1 MFPYKYFVIMKHVS
15 KTLFILDKEKYNSRI
30 LTKYKSLLILLIL
43 NNTYVHIL
51 VNISYLVKH
60 MINFFGYTFVLTKS
74 I

>member
-1 MFPYKYFVIMKHVS
+1 MFPYRYFVIMKHVS

-30 LTKYKSLLILLIL
+30 LTKYKPLLILL
-43 NNTYVHIL
+43 NNIYVHIL

-60 MINFFGYTFVLTKS
+60 MINFFGCTFVLTKS